1 MGKKVL
7 VIPMKA
13 QYEQHCNAASAAA
26 LDVPVIKSLKKKHI
40 HSVES
45 WLSNDQ
51 KIEVDFKDET
61 NKIIEQVLSMA
72 TINKLDA
79 PVKRKMVVPE
89 MVPARWV

>member
-13 QYEQHCNAASAAA
+13 QYEQHCNAAGAAE
-26 LDVPVIKSLKKKHI
+26 LGVPVIKSLKKKHI
-40 HSVES
+40 HRVDT

-61 NKIIEQVLSMA
+61 SKIIDQVLSMA
-72 TINKLDA
+72 TASKLEA
-79 PVKRKMVVPE
+79 PIKSKMVVPE
-89 MVPARWV
+89 LVSARWV